1 MFRTTLADGF
11 LYESI
16 KEEALLEWVAVL
28 LWVMFI
34 FLSAV
39 VLMNMLIA
47 MMGETYWLQ
56 REKANNT
63 YKLLRASIILESERS
78 IMGTLLEWWYCKP
91 LDEIRP
97 IHHVQARYTS
107 SILECADL

>member
-16 KEEALLEWVAVL
+16 KEEALLEGVAVL

-97 IHHVQARYTS
+97 VHHVQARYTS
-107 SILECADL
+107 SSLERADL